1 MKVISHPEKEAII
14 QNFGRS
20 ASSYESA
27 ATVQQESAQR
37 LAKSLE
43 PWIDIVPPG
52 PVLELGAGTG
62 LLTRQLLPLLKGR
75 EAWVTDI
82 SEAMLKQIPKSVKQS
97 AQELLSE
104 VNWKVQDGEFLE
116 EPEQPWSF
124 ITHNFLAQWF
134 KDPAYSMQRMVECLA
149 PGGLMLAAFPGH
161 QSFPQW
167 QEACEQAG
175 VPYTGNEMP
184 NTEEMVI
191 KLSTGPCEVD
201 FYEDEIRRSYP
212 DPMSFFKSLRQLGAH
227 TCTGEELSLSIG
239 QLRRLCDTWR
249 AQAGE
254 NQDIPISYHTVFLAV
269 KKHA

>member
-1 MKVISHPEKEAII
+1 M
-14 QNFGRS
+14 
-20 ASSYESA
+20 
-27 ATVQQESAQR
+27 
-37 LAKSLE
+37 
-43 PWIDIVPPG
+43 
-52 PVLELGAGTG
+52 
-62 LLTRQLLPLLKGR
+62 LKGR

-82 SEAMLKQIPKSVKQS
+82 SEGMIEHIPASVRES
-97 AQELLSE
+97 AQELLHAAHWE
-104 VNWKVQDGEFLE
+104 TMDAEFLE
-116 EPEQPWSF
+116 EPDQPWSF

-175 VPYTGNEMP
+175 VPYTGNELP

-201 FYEDEIRRSYP
+201 FYEDEIRRTFP
-212 DPMSFFKSLRQLGAH
+212 DPIDFFNSLHQLGAH
-227 TCTGEELSLSIG
+227 TSMGEQSLTVG
-239 QLRRLCDTWR
+239 EMRKLCRTWR
-249 AQAGE
+249 QQAGQ
-254 NQDIPISYHTVFLAV
+254 NQDITISYHAVFLAV